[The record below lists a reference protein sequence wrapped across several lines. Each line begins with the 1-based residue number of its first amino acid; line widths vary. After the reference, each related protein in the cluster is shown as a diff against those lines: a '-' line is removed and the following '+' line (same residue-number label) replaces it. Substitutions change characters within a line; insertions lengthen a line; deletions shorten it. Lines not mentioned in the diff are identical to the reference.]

1 MSSYVFNA
9 ILNLLKVNN
18 KDNKTTWISFSGLFT
33 LNFKQIQDNIEQLNV
48 FVFTFKFE
56 QVFPCEA

>member
-1 MSSYVFNA
+1 MSSYVLNV

-18 KDNKTTWISFSGLFT
+18 KDNKTTWTSFSGLLT

-48 FVFTFKFE
+48 FVFAFKFD
-56 QVFPCEA
+56 QIFPCEA